1 MNAYRLWV
9 FEFVLY
15 LKENPWDLHNLL
27 LPPNLKNLLVVM
39 AAGIPTQTQ
48 RVFAPQEYKS

>member
-15 LKENPWDLHNLL
+15 LKENRWDLHNLL

-39 AAGIPTQTQ
+39 AAGIPTQTP